1 MVDGCGWW
9 VGRSAGVAC
18 WLVWFAGWL
27 VCITHQRANQPTEH
41 TNKQLNQPTNHQAS
55 QPAQSNQANHTT
67 QPSHTPTPTNHK
79 HERTRPELRAR
90 SQCRET
96 DRDLG
101 ATWAWRGV
109 PPAPSQRNA
118 TQTTTATQTVCS
130 KTVELQK
137 RARHPR
143 FSGSVSVPQK
153 CNKNA
158 SSACVTRVFG
168 DCD

>member
-18 WLVWFAGWL
+18 WLVWFVGWL

-41 TNKQLNQPTNHQAS
+41 TNKQPNQPTHHQAS
-55 QPAQSNQANHTT
+55 QPAQSNHANHTT

-79 HERTRPELRAR
+79 HERTRSELRAR

-101 ATWAWRGV
+101 ATWACRGV
-109 PPAPSQRNA
+109 PPAPIA
-118 TQTTTATQTVCS
+118 T
-130 KTVELQK
+130 K
-137 RARHPR
+137 RHTDHHRHPDCVLEDCGVAKTSAAPSLFGLG
-143 FSGSVSVPQK
+143 FSPAEMQ
-153 CNKNA
+153 
-158 SSACVTRVFG
+158 
-168 DCD
+168 

>member
-1 MVDGCGWW
+1 MVGWS
-9 VGRSAGVAC
+9 VGRRGVLVGMVC
-18 WLVWFAGWL
+18 WLVGVHNTPA
-27 VCITHQRANQPTEH
+27 R
-41 TNKQLNQPTNHQAS
+41 QPTNRTYQ
-55 QPAQSNQANHTT
+55 QTT
-67 QPSHTPTPTNHK
+67 QPTHTPSSQSAIPKQPRQSHHPAKPHTHTNQPQ
-79 HERTRPELRAR
+79 TRANTIRAPCPKSMSGNGPR
-90 SQCRET
+90 S
-96 DRDLG
+96 G
-101 ATWAWRGV
+101 ATWACRGV